1 MISERNIKNSPLDYF
16 RIRPL
21 ENTTAPHR
29 RRYILPDMMA
39 MMFMLKDSM
48 VIFTA
53 KMTKHTHFWILCVNL
68 SGKMIL
74 VFGIWRFTNIH
85 KIKLPLSDAAIDSCK
100 KLVANVVL
108 EFLPSMQWDNNQLA
122 MSPFHCQLPMYW
134 AIIASCQCRW
144 AIVWIPCE

>member
-1 MISERNIKNSPLDYF
+1 M
-16 RIRPL
+16 
-21 ENTTAPHR
+21 
-29 RRYILPDMMA
+29 
-39 MMFMLKDSM
+39 
-48 VIFTA
+48 
-53 KMTKHTHFWILCVNL
+53 NL

-122 MSPFHCQLPMYW
+122 NVTFSLPV
-134 AIIASCQCRW
+134 ADVVGQ
-144 AIVWIPCE
+144 